1 MGLDIHVISDNY
13 EQLYS
18 SDEES
23 KYSYL
28 HSLSRTFCYFMG
40 RKNIVKTPELDQI
53 GKLIGINILPLYEM
67 ETYSDDLDWLE
78 FMDSEEEKQNI
89 ILKNN
94 RARENIDGNI
104 DKIIDIV
111 HQLTTQLYKTD
122 NLILKIW
129 DNDHDTL
136 GNGEYFSEFESDL
149 GDGYIGNNLGH
160 DLRNLQRFLEFAKNR
175 GANTV
180 WFSYG

>member
-1 MGLDIHVISDNY
+1 MGLDIHIISDNH

-23 KYSYL
+23 KYRYL
-28 HSLSRTFCYFMG
+28 HSLSRTFCNFMG
-40 RKNIVKTPELDQI
+40 RRNVVKSPELDQV
-53 GKLIGINILPLYEM
+53 GKLTGINILPLYEM
-67 ETYSDDLDWLE
+67 ETYTDDLDWLE
-78 FMDSEEEKQNI
+78 FIDSEEEKQNI
-89 ILKNN
+89 ISKNN
-94 RARENIDGNI
+94 TARQNIDGNI
-104 DKIIDIV
+104 DKIIYVVNRLIK
-111 HQLTTQLYKTD
+111 QLYETD

-129 DNDHDTL
+129 DNNHDTL
-136 GNGEYFSEFESDL
+136 SNREYFSEFESDL

-160 DLRNLQRFLEFAKNR
+160 DLRNFQRFLEFAKNR